1 MPATGALRS
10 ARDAAQDAPLVM
22 YRTRYGHRVETM
34 TTAEILDR
42 WH

>member
-10 ARDAAQDAPLVM
+10 ARDAAQDALPLM
-22 YRTRYGHRVETM
+22 YRMRYGHRVETM

>member
-1 MPATGALRS
+1 MPLTGALRS
-10 ARDAAQDAPLVM
+10 ARDAAQSALPLM